1 MFFHLYMYI
10 IACFCVTAEMM
21 ERDKFMDPA
30 QAKELGLIDKILER
44 LPSDETKIEESK
56 PAQ

>member
-1 MFFHLYMYI
+1 MFFQLYI